1 MRPSEKQRLL
11 KIAIAKETLRKVKSG
26 EPLNNI
32 SAKQVVSHYDGEVVD
47 VTSSGQVTRIED
59 LGSTN
64 VARAVDEI
72 VITWRKTAES
82 FIETA
87 LLLKRYKSYSNWRDI
102 EKELEKVIPMSSIKY
117 LLAIS
122 SNSVLT
128 NKRYTEKLPQE
139 LMKIY
144 RLSMIDESTLE
155 TKLKRNEVTPAINAS
170 IIKNWTKTE
179 PRRVEHLVRK
189 SKVAVSMTLTLKI
202 TIPIENYKSNAKKI
216 KNDIKPMY
224 EGEDYDVVLD
234 EKIKANY

>member
-26 EPLNNI
+26 ESLNNI

-87 LLLKRYKSYSNWRDI
+87 LTLKRYKSYSNWRDI
-102 EKELEKVIPMSSIKY
+102 EKELEKVIPISSIKY

-170 IIKNWTKTE
+170 VIKNWTKTE

-216 KNDIKPMY
+216 KNDIKSMY

>member
-11 KIAIAKETLRKVKSG
+11 KIAIANETLRKVKSG

-32 SAKQVVSHYDGEVVD
+32 SAKQVVSHYDGSIVD
-47 VTSSGQVTRIED
+47 VSSSGQVTRIED

-102 EKELEKVIPMSSIKY
+102 EKELEKVIPISSIKY

-122 SNSVLT
+122 SNNVLT
-128 NKRYTEKLPQE
+128 NKKYIEKIPNE
-139 LMKIY
+139 LMKMY
-144 RLSMIDESTLE
+144 RLSMIEESTLE
-155 TKLKRNEVTPAINAS
+155 TKLKRNEVTPDIQS
-170 IIKNWTKTE
+170 STIKNWTRTE
-179 PRRVEHLVRK
+179 PRRVEHLRQT
-189 SKVAVSMTLTLKI
+189 KVPVSMTLTLKI
-202 TIPIENYKSNAKKI
+202 TIPTENYKSNAKKI
-216 KNDIKPMY
+216 KNDVKAMY
-224 EGEDYDVVLD
+224 EGEDYDVKLD

>member
-32 SAKQVVSHYDGEVVD
+32 SAKQVISHYDGSIVD
-47 VTSSGQVTRIED
+47 VSDTGKVINIEN
-59 LGSTN
+59 LGATN
-64 VARAVDEI
+64 VTRAVDDI

-170 IIKNWTKTE
+170 VIKNWTKTE
-179 PRRVEHLVRK
+179 PRRIEHLVRK

-216 KNDIKPMY
+216 KNDIKSMY

-234 EKIKANY
+234 EKIKANF

>member
-47 VTSSGQVTRIED
+47 VSSSGQVTRIED

-102 EKELEKVIPMSSIKY
+102 EKELEKVIPISSIKY

-122 SNSVLT
+122 SNNVLT
-128 NKRYTEKLPQE
+128 NKKYIEKIPNE
-139 LMKIY
+139 LMKMY
-144 RLSMIDESTLE
+144 RLSMIEESTLE
-155 TKLKRNEVTPAINAS
+155 TKLKRNEVTPAIQS
-170 IIKNWTKTE
+170 STIKNWTKTE
-179 PRRVEHLVRK
+179 PRRVEHLRQT
-189 SKVAVSMTLTLKI
+189 KVPVSMTLTLKI
-202 TIPIENYKSNAKKI
+202 TIPTENYKSNAKKI
-216 KNDIKPMY
+216 KNEVKAMY
-224 EGEDYDVVLD
+224 EGEDYDVKLD

>member
-102 EKELEKVIPMSSIKY
+102 EKELEKVIPISSIKY

-170 IIKNWTKTE
+170 VIKNWTKTE

-189 SKVAVSMTLTLKI
+189 LK
-202 TIPIENYKSNAKKI
+202 K
-216 KNDIKPMY
+216 M
-224 EGEDYDVVLD
+224 L
-234 EKIKANY
+234 

>member
-47 VTSSGQVTRIED
+47 VSSSGQVTRIED

-87 LLLKRYKSYSNWRDI
+87 LLLKRYKSFSNWRDI
-102 EKELEKVIPMSSIKY
+102 EKELEKVIPISSIKY

-122 SNSVLT
+122 SNNVLT
-128 NKRYTEKLPQE
+128 NKKY
-139 LMKIY
+139 I
-144 RLSMIDESTLE
+144 
-155 TKLKRNEVTPAINAS
+155 
-170 IIKNWTKTE
+170 
-179 PRRVEHLVRK
+179 
-189 SKVAVSMTLTLKI
+189 
-202 TIPIENYKSNAKKI
+202 
-216 KNDIKPMY
+216 
-224 EGEDYDVVLD
+224 
-234 EKIKANY
+234 

>member
-32 SAKQVVSHYDGEVVD
+32 SAKQVISHYDGSIVD
-47 VTSSGQVTRIED
+47 VSDSGKVVNIEN
-59 LGSTN
+59 LGATN
-64 VARAVDEI
+64 VARAVDDI

-170 IIKNWTKTE
+170 VIKNWTKTE

-216 KNDIKPMY
+216 KNDIKSMY

>member
-47 VTSSGQVTRIED
+47 VSSSGQVTRIED

-64 VARAVDEI
+64 VARAIDEI

-122 SNSVLT
+122 SNNVLT
-128 NKRYTEKLPQE
+128 NKKYIEKIPNE
-139 LMKIY
+139 LMKMY
-144 RLSMIDESTLE
+144 RLSMIEESTLE
-155 TKLKRNEVTPAINAS
+155 TKLKRNEVTPAIQS
-170 IIKNWTKTE
+170 STIKNWTKTE
-179 PRRVEHLVRK
+179 PRRVEHLRQT
-189 SKVAVSMTLTLKI
+189 KVPVSMTLTLKI
-202 TIPIENYKSNAKKI
+202 TIPTENYKSNAKKI
-216 KNDIKPMY
+216 KNDVKAMY
-224 EGEDYDVVLD
+224 EGEDYDVKLD

>member
-1 MRPSEKQRLL
+1 MVEM
-11 KIAIAKETLRKVKSG
+11 I
-26 EPLNNI
+26 
-32 SAKQVVSHYDGEVVD
+32 
-47 VTSSGQVTRIED
+47 
-59 LGSTN
+59 
-64 VARAVDEI
+64 
-72 VITWRKTAES
+72 
-82 FIETA
+82 
-87 LLLKRYKSYSNWRDI
+87 DI

-170 IIKNWTKTE
+170 VIKNWTKTE

-216 KNDIKPMY
+216 KNDVKSMY

>member
-32 SAKQVVSHYDGEVVD
+32 SAKQVISHYDGSIVD
-47 VTSSGQVTRIED
+47 VSDTGKVVNIEN
-59 LGSTN
+59 LGATN
-64 VARAVDEI
+64 VARAVDDI

-170 IIKNWTKTE
+170 VIKNWTKTE

-189 SKVAVSMTLTLKI
+189 LK
-202 TIPIENYKSNAKKI
+202 KS
-216 KNDIKPMY
+216 
-224 EGEDYDVVLD
+224 
-234 EKIKANY
+234 

>member
-47 VTSSGQVTRIED
+47 VSSSGQVTRIED
-59 LGSTN
+59 LGAAN
-64 VARAVDEI
+64 VSRAVDEI

-87 LLLKRYKSYSNWRDI
+87 LLLKQYKSFSNWRDI
-102 EKELEKVIPMSSIKY
+102 EKELEKVIPISSIKY

-122 SNSVLT
+122 SNNVLT
-128 NKRYTEKLPQE
+128 NKKYIEKIPNE
-139 LMKIY
+139 LMKMY
-144 RLSMIDESTLE
+144 RLSMIEESTLE
-155 TKLKRNEVTPAINAS
+155 TKLKRNEVTPAIQS
-170 IIKNWTKTE
+170 STIKNWTKTE
-179 PRRVEHLVRK
+179 PRRVEHLRQT
-189 SKVAVSMTLTLKI
+189 KVPVSMTLTLKI
-202 TIPIENYKSNAKKI
+202 TIPSENYKSNAKKI
-216 KNDIKPMY
+216 KNDVKAMY
-224 EGEDYDVVLD
+224 EGEDYDVKLD

>member
-32 SAKQVVSHYDGEVVD
+32 SAKQVISHYDGSIVD
-47 VTSSGQVTRIED
+47 VSDTGKVVNIEN
-59 LGSTN
+59 LGATN
-64 VARAVDEI
+64 VTRAVDDI

-170 IIKNWTKTE
+170 VIKNWTKTE

-216 KNDIKPMY
+216 KNDVKSMY